1 MPPAPHHL
9 VESLLGEPCVLRRLS
24 SDRLTVLIPKIA
36 FDQTIVVPKHRR
48 HPPIR
53 MRPLLV

>member
-1 MPPAPHHL
+1 MPPARHHL
-9 VESLLGEPCVLRRLS
+9 VESLLGEPCVLRRLPRE
-24 SDRLTVLIPKIA
+24 RLTVLIPKIA
-36 FDQTIVVPKHRR
+36 FDQPIVVPKHRG